1 MSSQKTVILI
11 GLTAIAL
18 LAGIGLAGNI
28 ACSTSLTDSQ
38 KREKVYKMYAKYK
51 KDFPE
56 VQDIDVQLAM
66 ELINTGKVI
75 FVDVRPPEER
85 SVSHL
90 PGAISA
96 DDFLSNPEKYDDYIK
111 VGYCTIS
118 YRSGIFVQEMSQQGI
133 PMYNLR
139 AGLLAWVHAGG
150 KVYDESG
157 ETKRIHVYGQKWN
170 LAPERY
176 EAVW

>member
-1 MSSQKTVILI
+1 MPGTKTIICI
-11 GLTAIAL
+11 GLAAIAL
-18 LAGIGLAGNI
+18 LAGIGLAGNL
-28 ACSTSLTDSQ
+28 SRSSSLTDEQ
-38 KREKVYKMYAKYK
+38 KRVKVFKMYAEYK
-51 KDFPE
+51 KSFPE

-66 ELINTGKVI
+66 EMANTGKVVFI
-75 FVDVRPPEER
+75 DVRPPEER

-96 DDFLSNPEKYDDYIK
+96 DDFLEDPEKYDDYIK
-111 VGYCTIS
+111 IGYCTIS
-118 YRSGIFVQEMSQQGI
+118 YRSGFFAREMNQNGV

-139 AGLLAWVHAGG
+139 AGLLAWVHSGG
-150 KVYDESG
+150 KVYDEAG
-157 ETKRIHVYGQKWN
+157 ETMRIHVYGQEWN

>member
-18 LAGIGLAGNI
+18 LAGIGFAGNL
-28 ACSTSLTDSQ
+28 ARSASLTDEQ
-38 KREKVYKMYAKYK
+38 KREKVFKMYAEYK

-56 VQDIDVQLAM
+56 VQDIDPQLAM
-66 ELINTGKVI
+66 ELANTGKVV
-75 FVDVRPPEER
+75 FVDVRPAEER
-85 SVSHL
+85 SVSLL

-96 DDFLSNPEKYDDYIK
+96 DDFLKKPEKYDDYIK
-111 VGYCTIS
+111 IGYCTIS
-118 YRSGIFVQEMSQQGI
+118 YRSGLFAREMNQKGI

-150 KVYDESG
+150 KVYDERG
-157 ETKRIHVYGQKWN
+157 ETDRIHVYGQKWN
-170 LAPERY
+170 LGPERY
-176 EAVW
+176 EAIW